1 MTAIAVACPPL
12 QGIEVGD
19 AIDATRLSAQF
30 VFGARSLW
38 ARDKPIE
45 CTVIVTPTTP
55 RARYIAPFNLQDV
68 VQVVVTPCW
77 HFRQAA
83 TH

>member
-1 MTAIAVACPPL
+1 MGCRPSRLAISQANSSRETAFAASI
-12 QGIEVGD
+12 
-19 AIDATRLSAQF
+19 QF
-30 VFGARSLW
+30 T
-38 ARDKPIE
+38 K
-45 CTVIVTPTTP
+45 P
-55 RARYIAPFNLQDV
+55 RARYIAPFSLQDV